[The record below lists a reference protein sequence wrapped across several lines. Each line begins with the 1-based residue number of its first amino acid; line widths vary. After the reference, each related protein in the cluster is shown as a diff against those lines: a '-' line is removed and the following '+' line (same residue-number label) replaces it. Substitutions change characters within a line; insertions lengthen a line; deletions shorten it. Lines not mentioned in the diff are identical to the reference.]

1 MLGNTHLNIDILF
14 NKFRIMNLQ
23 YISDSKGQTTGVFI
37 PIKEWN
43 ELKSE
48 FTGIDIDEIDIPYWH
63 KETARKRLAE
73 YENNP
78 NDVLDFD
85 IAMMDIEKEL

>member
-1 MLGNTHLNIDILF
+1 
-14 NKFRIMNLQ
+14 MNLQ

-43 ELKSE
+43 ELKSK
-48 FTGIDIDEIDIPYWH
+48 FKGIEIEENDIPNWH
-63 KETARKRLAE
+63 KETVRKRLAD

-78 NDVLDFD
+78 NDVLDFE
-85 IAMMDIEKEL
+85 IAMMEIEKEL

>member
-1 MLGNTHLNIDILF
+1 
-14 NKFRIMNLQ
+14 MNLK

-43 ELKSE
+43 ELKKK
-48 FTGIDIDEIDIPYWH
+48 FKGIESVTIDIPHWQ
-63 KETARKRLAE
+63 KDTVRKRLSE

-78 NDVLDFD
+78 NDALDFE
-85 IAMMDIEKEL
+85 IAMKEIEKEL

>member
-1 MLGNTHLNIDILF
+1 M
-14 NKFRIMNLQ
+14 
-23 YISDSKGQTTGVFI
+23 
-37 PIKEWN
+37 
-43 ELKSE
+43 
-48 FTGIDIDEIDIPYWH
+48 DEIDIPYWH
-63 KETARKRLAE
+63 KETVRKRLAE

>member
-1 MLGNTHLNIDILF
+1 
-14 NKFRIMNLQ
+14 MNMQ

-43 ELKSE
+43 ELKSK
-48 FTGIDIDEIDIPYWH
+48 FKGIEIDEIDIPYWH
-63 KETARKRLAE
+63 KDAVGKRLAE

-78 NDVLDFD
+78 NDILDFD
-85 IAMMDIEKEL
+85 IAMMEIEKEL